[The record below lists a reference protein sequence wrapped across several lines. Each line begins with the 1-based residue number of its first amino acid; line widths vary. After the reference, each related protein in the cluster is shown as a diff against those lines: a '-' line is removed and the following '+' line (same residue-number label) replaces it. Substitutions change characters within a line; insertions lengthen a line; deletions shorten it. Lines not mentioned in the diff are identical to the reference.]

1 MKISITGQ
9 NGFIGSHLF
18 NYFSYKRDDIEIIDF
33 KKSFF
38 NNYTSLDRVLSSVDV
53 IIHLAGINR
62 SEDDNYIFEQNLK
75 LTETLIESIKR
86 TNFKGKLIFASSIQE
101 KLSSAY
107 GKSKKESTQKFIKA
121 SKKNN
126 FKFASLLIPNVFGP
140 FCKPYYNSFIA
151 TFCTNII
158 KNKKTNIVDSEIKL
172 IYIDSLIKNIES
184 AINNKKTVISVK
196 EDITVK
202 VSKTY
207 ELLQE
212 FRLQYFDEGIIPKL
226 DSEFKVN
233 LFNTFISY
241 IPLETFYP
249 RKHILNEDPRGTFA
263 EVIKTNINGQF
274 SYSTTKTGI
283 QRGNHFH
290 TRKIE
295 RFSVISGNAIIEL
308 RRIGSKIK
316 YVYELNGDEP
326 SYVDMPIWHT
336 HNIKNTGK
344 KKLITLFWINEF
356 YNHEDPDTF
365 FEKV

>member
-18 NYFSYKRDDIEIIDF
+18 NYFSYKREDIEIIDF

-151 TFCTNII
+151 TFCSNII
-158 KNKKTNIVDSEIKL
+158 KI
-172 IYIDSLIKNIES
+172 
-184 AINNKKTVISVK
+184 
-196 EDITVK
+196 
-202 VSKTY
+202 
-207 ELLQE
+207 
-212 FRLQYFDEGIIPKL
+212 
-226 DSEFKVN
+226 
-233 LFNTFISY
+233 
-241 IPLETFYP
+241 
-249 RKHILNEDPRGTFA
+249 
-263 EVIKTNINGQF
+263 
-274 SYSTTKTGI
+274 
-283 QRGNHFH
+283 
-290 TRKIE
+290 
-295 RFSVISGNAIIEL
+295 
-308 RRIGSKIK
+308 
-316 YVYELNGDEP
+316 
-326 SYVDMPIWHT
+326 
-336 HNIKNTGK
+336 
-344 KKLITLFWINEF
+344 
-356 YNHEDPDTF
+356 
-365 FEKV
+365 